1 MKAMLYMQDK
11 KDPVAVLDDVTIVK
25 MNDNHTKSPY
35 RVSFSAAKLNAGR
48 TMLEL
53 HRDEKLLLRLDDGR
67 EANVLLQHSSLDSK
81 GNAVGVLRVLGTM
94 DNA

>member
-1 MKAMLYMQDK
+1 MQAKLYMKDK
-11 KDPVAVLDDVTIVK
+11 KEPVAVLDDVTIVK
-25 MNDNHTKSPY
+25 MNDNHSKSPY
-35 RVSFSAAKLNAGR
+35 RVSFSTTRLNAGR

-53 HRDEKLLLRLDDGR
+53 HRDEKMVLRLDDGR
-67 EANVLLQHSSLDSK
+67 EASVLLQHSSLDSK